1 MLPITRPALPFRGNS
16 VVAIAGKFADM
27 SPGPFRITVSN
38 HPMEVTRQRRDFS
51 KAITIAL
58 FLAPGFLLL
67 LLFLLM
73 PVGQSAYFSFYR
85 WNGLGPLESFVGF
98 QNYQQVLS
106 DKIFQGAVS
115 HSLFI
120 VALSLLL
127 QLPLAMALAITLV
140 RGNLRGKRI
149 FRTIFFVPY
158 VFSEV
163 ITAFIWMYV
172 YHPRGGLINTVLAA
186 VIPGFETQ
194 AWLAERDTV
203 MWAIFFV
210 LTWKF
215 FGFHMLLYM
224 AGLQNVPRDVEDAA
238 RIDGANESQLLRFVT
253 LPLMGPTIRL
263 TVFLSVLGS
272 LQQFI
277 LVWILTEGGPV
288 SSSEL
293 IVTYMF
299 KYGIQRLNLG
309 FGSAIA
315 VILFLMTLLFSLG
328 YQRTVM
334 VQDYE

>member
-1 MLPITRPALPFRGNS
+1 MA
-16 VVAIAGKFADM
+16 
-27 SPGPFRITVSN
+27 PGPFRITVSN
-38 HPMEVTRQRRDFS
+38 HPVEVPRQRRDFS
-51 KAITIAL
+51 KALTITL
-58 FLAPGFLLL
+58 FLLPGFVLL
-67 LLFLLM
+67 LLFLLL
-73 PVGQSAYFSFYR
+73 PVAQSVYFSFYR
-85 WNGLGPLESFVGF
+85 WNGLGPLDTFIGF
-98 QNYQQVLS
+98 ENYQQVLS
-106 DKIFQGAVS
+106 DKIFQGAIS

-120 VALSLLL
+120 VVLSLLL
-127 QLPLAMALAITLV
+127 QLPLAMALALTLV
-140 RGNLRGKRI
+140 RSNLRGKRI

-172 YHPRGGLINTVLAA
+172 YHPRGGLINSVLGA
-186 VIPGFETQ
+186 VIPGFEAQ

-210 LTWKF
+210 LTWKY

-224 AGLQNVPRDVEDAA
+224 AGLQNVSKDVEDAA
-238 RIDGANESQLLRFVT
+238 RIDGANESQLLRYIT
-253 LPLMGPTIRL
+253 LPLMGATIRL

-277 LVWILTEGGPV
+277 VVWILTEGGPV
-288 SSSEL
+288 NSSEL

-315 VILFLMTLLFSLG
+315 VVLFVITLLFSLG

>member
-1 MLPITRPALPFRGNS
+1 
-16 VVAIAGKFADM
+16 M

-38 HPMEVTRQRRDFS
+38 HPMEVARQRRDFS
-51 KAITIAL
+51 KALTIAL
-58 FLAPGFLLL
+58 FLLPGFILLFLFLLL
-67 LLFLLM
+67 

-85 WNGLGPLESFVGF
+85 WNGLGPLEAFIGF
-98 QNYQQVLS
+98 ENYQRVLS

-120 VALSLLL
+120 VFLSLLL
-127 QLPLAMALAITLV
+127 QLPLAMGLALTLV
-140 RGNLRGKRI
+140 RGNLRGNRI

-172 YHPRGGLINTVLAA
+172 YHPRGGLVNSVLGS
-186 VIPGFETQ
+186 VIPGYEIQ

-203 MWAIFFV
+203 MWALFFV
-210 LTWKF
+210 LTWKY

-224 AGLQNVPRDVEDAA
+224 AGLQNVSKDVEDAA
-238 RIDGANESQLLRFVT
+238 RIDGANESQLLRYIT
-253 LPLMGPTIRL
+253 LPLMGATIRL

-277 LVWILTEGGPV
+277 VVWILTEGGPV
-288 SSSEL
+288 NSSEL

-315 VILFLMTLLFSLG
+315 VILFVMTLIFSLG